1 MGVRLIV
8 VSSSRV
14 SREPGLGASAEGDAA
29 SLRGAESWEF
39 AQGRVVLG
47 RASAADVVL
56 PHPSV
61 STRHASIEAEGVR
74 YTITDHGSL
83 NGTWVNGQRIV
94 SERKKPLRDG
104 DRIDVGLFTLRF
116 VANVPVND
124 VPSREHTAAIAKR
137 LLRAVRA
144 SEPRAARRLIITNG
158 PDAGRAFELPAP
170 PARVV
175 LGRAET
181 ADVPLADGDASR
193 EHAELVIDAEGVLLR
208 DLGSKNG
215 VFVAERRVTERR
227 LSDRDELRIGATI
240 LTLEDEGDPSLRA
253 LEALPDEPAPPPSL
267 PPPPP
272 STPPPGSAPGAGTSM
287 PDASAA
293 AQLADAAPEA
303 APEPPPALA
312 SFAPSEAGLPAPRE
326 VPLPSATP
334 RRAGLGT
341 AEWLVYAL
349 ALLVFAL
356 SAAGLVW
363 LLRAG

>member
-8 VSSSRV
+8 VSSSRA
-14 SREPGLGASAEGDAA
+14 SREPGASVPGEAWP
-29 SLRGAESWEF
+29 AESWEF

-47 RASAADVVL
+47 RSSSADVVL

-104 DRIDVGLFTLRF
+104 DRIDIGLFSLRF

-124 VPSREHTAAIAKR
+124 VPSREHTAAIARR

-144 SEPRAARRLIITNG
+144 TEPRAARRLTITNG
-158 PDAGRAFELPAP
+158 PEAGRVLELPAP
-170 PARVV
+170 PARLV

-215 VFVAERRVTERR
+215 VFVGERRVTERR
-227 LSDRDELRIGATI
+227 LADRDELRIGATI
-240 LTLEDEGDPSLRA
+240 LTLEDESEPSLRA
-253 LEALPDEPAPPPSL
+253 LESLPDEPSPPPSL

-272 STPPPGSAPGAGTSM
+272 STPSTPPPAEP
-287 PDASAA
+287 PE
-293 AQLADAAPEA
+293 PEA
-303 APEPPPALA
+303 PPVPEPPPALA
-312 SFAPSEAGLPAPRE
+312 SFAPSEAGLLAPRE
-326 VPLPSATP
+326 VPAPSTP

-356 SAAGLVW
+356 SAAGLLW

>member
-8 VSSSRV
+8 VSSSRM
-14 SREPGLGASAEGDAA
+14 SREPGGAVSAEAD
-29 SLRGAESWEF
+29 AESWEF
-39 AQGRVVLG
+39 AQGRIVLG

-94 SERKKPLRDG
+94 PERKKPLRDG
-104 DRIDVGLFTLRF
+104 DRLDVGLFSLRF

-124 VPSREHTAAIAKR
+124 LPSREHTAAIAKR

-144 SEPRAARRLIITNG
+144 SEPRAARRLTITNG
-158 PDAGRAFELPAP
+158 AEAGRTFELPPA
-170 PARVV
+170 PARLV
-175 LGRAET
+175 LGRGES

-193 EHAELVIDAEGVLLR
+193 EHAELVVDAEGVLLR

-215 VFVAERRVTERR
+215 VFVGDKRVSERR
-227 LSDRDELRIGATI
+227 LLDRDELRIGATI
-240 LTLEDEGDPSLRA
+240 LTLEDAAEPSLRA
-253 LEALPDEPAPPPSL
+253 LEALPDEPSPPPSL

-272 STPPPGSAPGAGTSM
+272 PSTPSTPPAPEPEAPT
-287 PDASAA
+287 
-293 AQLADAAPEA
+293 AAPETPA
-303 APEPPPALA
+303 ALA
-312 SFAPSEAGLPAPRE
+312 SIAPSEAGLPAPRE
-326 VPLPSATP
+326 LPVPSSP

-356 SAAGLVW
+356 SAAGLLW
-363 LLRAG
+363 LLRGG